1 MIMSKLNEETR
12 ITRPVFGI
20 FPKLLLSFLALS
32 IVPLIVLG
40 YLADR
45 NLAETG
51 SESIAIARGIGEK
64 SLASAREIG
73 RSAIE
78 DSVRALDEK
87 STEAIELRTM
97 ELARR
102 IADFLYER
110 DKDVLILAALKPD
123 PRTYLNA
130 YLSCNRDVIE
140 PGPWPREA
148 QREDSI
154 GLLWSNPE
162 NRVSWRHRPPDD
174 YKRIS
179 RPLYREITFID
190 LEGLERIKVE
200 NGHISNDLKDVSQK
214 ENTFCKAEDY
224 FSHLGSLKRGEL
236 YVSRVIGAHKKG
248 WLYKTD
254 EGIKMKPES
263 AYAGK
268 ENPYGQKFEGVIR
281 WATPVYEGTK
291 KIGYLT
297 MALDHTHIME
307 FTDHVVPTEER
318 FSDLSDGGSGNYA
331 FLWDDQDQCISHA
344 RDFFICGYDPR
355 TGKEIPGWV
364 SQTTYDEYKKSG
376 LTLEGFVAGLPS
388 FRNHTQRKA
397 GSKDQLAS
405 GCIPLDCRI
414 LDTAPQ
420 CEGWHRGTEDGGSGS
435 FLILWS
441 GLWKLTTYATVPY
454 YTGTYGSSKR
464 GFGYVTIGANVDDF
478 HKAANIT
485 RENIEKSIMAQGKDI
500 QVATD
505 RARELIKEST
515 FKNRHLITLITIVAA
530 LAVIAAS
537 IILGFTITKPLKRL
551 NEGAKAISRGDL
563 HQHIAVKSR
572 DEIGELAKSFNT
584 MAHAVAEL
592 DQMKSE
598 FVTVASH
605 ELRTPIHAM
614 LLSVSGVLE
623 GYSGEISDEVRED
636 LQIASEG
643 ITRLTRLVEN
653 LLDLSRIEARKFKL
667 NIAKISVDHIIKH
680 AIGEVSRLIEA
691 HHHAVVF
698 KSTSDVPD
706 IYADG
711 ERITQVVINLL
722 SNSIKYTP
730 EQGKIVIEVEKR
742 PEEIVLS
749 IADNGYGIPTEA
761 GDKVFDKFFQADSI
775 MSQKVGGSGLG
786 LTITKGIVEEHRGT
800 IYFESP
806 IPENRFTD
814 LPLGGERKGTVFR
827 VHLPI
832 KRIQNDNSKA

>member
-1 MIMSKLNEETR
+1 MMSNVIEKKKS
-12 ITRPVFGI
+12 TRPLFGI

-32 IVPLIVLG
+32 IIPLMVLG

-51 SESIAIARGIGEK
+51 SESIAIAKGIGDK
-64 SLASAREIG
+64 SISSAREIG
-73 RSAIE
+73 AVAIE
-78 DSVRALDEK
+78 DSVQALDEK

-97 ELARR
+97 ELAQR

-110 DKDVLILAALKPD
+110 DKDILILSAIKPD
-123 PRTYLNA
+123 PQAYLNV
-130 YLSCNRDVIE
+130 YRSCNRDVIE
-140 PGPWPREA
+140 PGPWPRET
-148 QREDSI
+148 QMGDSF
-154 GLLWSNPE
+154 GLLWSNLE
-162 NRVSWRHRPPDD
+162 NRVSWHHRPPDD

-190 LEGLERIKVE
+190 LEGHEKIKIKD
-200 NGHISNDLKDVSQK
+200 GHISHDLVNVSQK
-214 ENTFCKAEDY
+214 ENTFCRAEDY
-224 FSHLGSLKRGEL
+224 FSHLGPLKRGEL
-236 YVSRVIGAHKKG
+236 YVSRVIGSHKKG
-248 WLYKTD
+248 WLYKSE
-254 EGIKMKPES
+254 EGIKVKPES

-268 ENPYGQKFEGVIR
+268 ENPYGEKFEGVIR

-297 MALDHTHIME
+297 MAVDHTHIME

-344 RDFFICGYDPR
+344 RDFFICGYDPQ

-364 SQTTYDEYKKSG
+364 SQSTYDEYKKSG
-376 LTLEGFVAGLPS
+376 LTLEEFVAALPS
-388 FRNHTQRKA
+388 FRDHTQRKA
-397 GSKDQLAS
+397 GAREQMAS

-454 YTGTYGSSKR
+454 YTGMYGSSKR

-478 HKAANIT
+478 HEAANIT
-485 RENIEKSIMAQGKDI
+485 RENIERSIVAQGKDI
-500 QVATD
+500 RIATD
-505 RARELIKEST
+505 KARELIKEST
-515 FKNRHLITLITIVAA
+515 AKNRQLITVITILAA
-530 LAVIAAS
+530 LAVVAAS
-537 IILGFTITKPLKRL
+537 IVLGLTITNPLKRL

-563 HQHIAVKSR
+563 HQHIVVKSG

-598 FVTVASH
+598 FVTIASH

-636 LQIASEG
+636 LQIANEG
-643 ITRLTRLVEN
+643 ITRLTRLVES
-653 LLDLSRIEARKFKL
+653 LLDLSRIEARKFEL
-667 NIAKISVDHIIKH
+667 TISKISVDQLIKR
-680 AIGEVSRLIEA
+680 AVGELSQLIEA
-691 HHHAVVF
+691 HHHAIIH
-698 KSTSDVPD
+698 KHSSEIPM

-730 EQGKIVIEVEKR
+730 EQGKIVIEVEKSA
-742 PEEIVLS
+742 EGVVLS
-749 IADNGYGIPTEA
+749 IADNGYGIPSEV
-761 GDKVFDKFFQADSI
+761 GNKVFDKFFQADSI

-786 LTITKGIVEEHRGT
+786 LTITKGIVERHGGT
-800 IYFESP
+800 IDFESP
-806 IPENRFTD
+806 LPEGRFKE
-814 LPLGGERKGTVFR
+814 LPLGGERKGTVFV
-827 VHLPI
+827 VHLPVG
-832 KRIQNDNSKA
+832 RSQDDNSKA